1 MEFNDRKGN
10 AGTGKGNLVD
20 ISHDG
25 IGGKQ
30 RAFNRDHL
38 TNTSTIAVHGEYA
51 DDASVPGFKGLT
63 VRDAQRMSANGE
75 SLPMGGDELRKVQ
88 KQNKEAKL
96 RKKLSY

>member
-1 MEFNDRKGN
+1 MEFNDRTGN
-10 AGTGKGNLVD
+10 HGTGKGTLVD
-20 ISHDG
+20 LSNVG

-30 RAFNRDHL
+30 RGFNRDHFI
-38 TNTSTIAVHGEYA
+38 NTSTVAVHGEYA

-88 KQNKEAKL
+88 RQNKEAKL
-96 RKKLSY
+96 RRKIRE